1 MPIIGNTGKTK
12 IMKTNMKKIIRRSLV
27 VLATVAP
34 FSALAAPITGLFNT
48 GVNASA
54 LGLGGLALGGSDAH
68 YNISGFSADPVVVSH
83 PAYVANN
90 ATSQWIWREGSS
102 GGDETYSFMTTF
114 DLTGL
119 DAATA
124 LLNGRWGADN
134 QGFDIKING
143 TSTGIS
149 LLGVILDNFNALHGF
164 SISNHFVSGIN
175 TLEFIIQNNG
185 GPGAFRAE
193 LSGTADPVSVPEP
206 GSLVL
211 LSLGLLGLTT
221 LRRRA

>member
-12 IMKTNMKKIIRRSLV
+12 IMKTNLKKILRSSLV
-27 VLATVAP
+27 VLATVVP
-34 FSALAAPITGLFNT
+34 LSALAAPITGLFNT
-48 GVNASA
+48 GVNASG
-54 LGLGGLALGGSDAH
+54 LGVGGLALGGSDAH
-68 YNISGFSADPVVVSH
+68 YNISGFTADPVVVSH
-83 PAYVANN
+83 PAYIAND
-90 ATSQWIWREGSS
+90 ATSQWIWRSATS
-102 GGDETYSFMTTF
+102 GDETYSFTTTF

-119 DAATA
+119 DSTTA
-124 LLNGRWGADN
+124 VLNGRWGADN
-134 QGFDIKING
+134 QGLDIKING

-149 LLGVILDNFNALHGF
+149 LLGVVFDNFNALHGF
-164 SISNHFVSGIN
+164 SISDHFVSGIN

-221 LRRRA
+221 LRQRA

>member
-1 MPIIGNTGKTK
+1 
-12 IMKTNMKKIIRRSLV
+12 MKTTLKKILRSGLV
-27 VLATVAP
+27 VLATTLP
-34 FSALAAPITGLFNT
+34 LSALAAPITGLVNT
-48 GVNASA
+48 GVNASG

-68 YNISGFSADPVVVSH
+68 YHLSGFLADPVVVSH
-83 PAYVANN
+83 PAYTANN
-90 ATSQWIWREGSS
+90 ANSQWIWRSGSS
-102 GGDETYSFMTTF
+102 GGNETYSFTTTF

-119 DAATA
+119 DSTTA
-124 LLNGRWGADN
+124 VLNGRWGADN
-134 QGFDIKING
+134 QGLDIKING

-149 LLGVILDNFNALHGF
+149 LLGVIYDNFNALHGF
-164 SISNHFVSGIN
+164 SISDHFVSGIN

-193 LSGTADPVSVPEP
+193 LAGTADPLSVPEP
-206 GSLVL
+206 GSLAL

>member
-1 MPIIGNTGKTK
+1 
-12 IMKTNMKKIIRRSLV
+12 MKTTLKKILRSGLV
-27 VLATVAP
+27 VLTTTLP
-34 FSALAAPITGLFNT
+34 LSALAAPITGLVNT
-48 GVNASA
+48 GVNASG

-68 YNISGFSADPVVVSH
+68 YHLSGFLADPVVVSH
-83 PAYVANN
+83 PAYTANN
-90 ATSQWIWREGSS
+90 ANSQWIWRSGSS
-102 GGDETYSFMTTF
+102 GGNETYSFTTTF

-119 DAATA
+119 DSTTA
-124 LLNGRWGADN
+124 VLNGRWGADN
-134 QGFDIKING
+134 QGLDIKING

-149 LLGVILDNFNALHGF
+149 LLGVIYDNFNALHGF
-164 SISNHFVSGIN
+164 SISDHFVSGIN

-193 LSGTADPVSVPEP
+193 LAGTADPLSVPEP
-206 GSLVL
+206 GSLAL